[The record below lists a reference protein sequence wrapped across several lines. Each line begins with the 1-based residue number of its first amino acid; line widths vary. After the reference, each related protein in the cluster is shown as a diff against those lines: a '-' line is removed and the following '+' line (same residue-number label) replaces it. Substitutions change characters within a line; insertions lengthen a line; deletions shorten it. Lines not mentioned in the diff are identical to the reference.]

1 MMVHRRRI
9 RRMAALAS
17 CAFIIAQF
25 TSCFSERASD
35 IGGPGDDEDCI
46 VPTSAF
52 GAKKAVITL
61 YKYAFY
67 PDTLRVSAGTS
78 ITWVNCDSSA
88 GSDAHTSTSDT
99 GLWDSPTFAE
109 GQIFNRTFGSAGT
122 FPYHCKPH
130 FAMKGVV
137 IVQ

>member
-1 MMVHRRRI
+1 MMVHRRRV
-9 RRMAALAS
+9 RLMATLAA
-17 CAFIIAQF
+17 CAFIITQF

-35 IGGPGDDEDCI
+35 IGGPGEGDDCI

-99 GLWDSPTFAE
+99 GAWSSPPFAE
-109 GQIFNRTFGSAGT
+109 GQSYSRTFGSTGS
-122 FPYHCKPH
+122 FPYHCTPH
-130 FAMKGVV
+130 PAMKGVV